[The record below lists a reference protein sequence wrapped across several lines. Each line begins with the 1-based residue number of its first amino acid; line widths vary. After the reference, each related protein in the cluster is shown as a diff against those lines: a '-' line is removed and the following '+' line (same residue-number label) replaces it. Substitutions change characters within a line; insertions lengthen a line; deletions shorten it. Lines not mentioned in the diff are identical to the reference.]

1 MAKLPYFTSRAFLA
15 PMAGISDPALRLIC
29 KELGA
34 GLVITELTSIHA
46 IIAKEKQLQA
56 LEKNIS
62 EFIEF
67 SEKERPVGVQLFGS
81 EIDALTKAAKIV
93 EPFFD
98 IIDYNMGCPAQHITC
113 QMAGA
118 ALLQKPELNRQ
129 IFRSLVNAV
138 AKPITLKMRAGVKK
152 PDKFLETAKI
162 AEEEGVAMIALH
174 ARTLEQG
181 YSGKAD
187 WNLIKQLKETVS
199 IPVVGNGDIWTPED
213 AKRMIETTNCDYVML
228 GRSACQN
235 PFLFSQINEILET
248 GTYKETD
255 IIQRT
260 HMFFRYLMYAE
271 KYDTIKFVHVRMHA
285 MNFTKG
291 AKGGTL
297 LRERIGKTKT
307 VEELKELLIKE
318 IIEKQDQ

>member
-1 MAKLPYFTSRAFLA
+1 MAKLPHFTSRAFLA

-34 GLVITELTSIHA
+34 GLVVTELTSIHA
-46 IIAKEKQLQA
+46 IIAKEKQLQT

-67 SEKERPVGVQLFGS
+67 SEKERPIAIQLFGS
-81 EIDALTKAAKIV
+81 EIDMLIQATKIV

-118 ALLQKPELNRQ
+118 ALLQKPELTRH
-129 IFRSLVNAV
+129 IFRALVNATT
-138 AKPITLKMRAGVKK
+138 KPVTLKMRAGVKK
-152 PDKFLETAKI
+152 PDRFLETAKI
-162 AEEEGVAMIALH
+162 AEEEGVAMVALH
-174 ARTLEQG
+174 ARTLAQG
-181 YSGKAD
+181 YSGIAD

-199 IPVVGNGDIWTPED
+199 IPVVGNGDIRTPND
-213 AKRMIETTNCDYVML
+213 ALRMMQETNCDYVML

-235 PFLFSQINEILET
+235 PFLFSQINELLEK
-248 GTYKETD
+248 GTYNEVD
-255 IIQRT
+255 ILQRT
-260 HMFFRYLMYAE
+260 QMFFKYLTYAE
-271 KYDTIKFVHVRMHA
+271 KYNTIKFVHMRMHA

-291 AKGGTL
+291 VEGGTL
-297 LRERIGKTKT
+297 LRERIGKVKT
-307 VEELKELLIKE
+307 IEELKKLLTEE
-318 IIEKQDQ
+318 IINKSVY